1 MSSQIDY
8 TIDRLRQQVLSGAL
22 APGARMV
29 ELELSAQ
36 LAVSRTPIRIAL
48 AELEKEGLLER
59 LPTRGF
65 RVRQFTVDEIANAVD
80 VRGVLEGMAARS
92 AAERGLSAEIK
103 ARLQD
108 CITEGRLLLEK
119 AEAAGHVIDAAR
131 WVPMNARFH
140 AALVEAAGNSTLASA
155 LAHVSKTPMAGAGAL
170 SLNGVLPL
178 LEYRFIQRAQ
188 TDHEDVLTA
197 LLAGEGARA
206 EALMREHAHRSRNNK
221 RELIARM
228 QVPSAGKTGKRTK
241 NAGTSAFNSARP
253 NPA

>member
-8 TIDRLRQQVLSGAL
+8 TTSELRRKILTGEV
-22 APGARMV
+22 APGERMV

-36 LAVSRTPIRIAL
+36 LSVSRTPIRIAL
-48 AELEKEGLLER
+48 GELEKEGLLER

-65 RVRQFTVDEIANAVD
+65 RVRRFTVDEVANAVD
-80 VRGVLEGMAARS
+80 VRGVLEGMAARQ
-92 AAERGLSAEIK
+92 AAERGLTPATRDE
-103 ARLQD
+103 LQACVD
-108 CITEGRLLLEK
+108 EGRLLLQK
-119 AEAAGHVIDAAR
+119 AQAAGHVIDAAR

-140 AALVEAAGNSTLASA
+140 GALVQAAGNSTLGSA

-188 TDHEDVLTA
+188 SDHEDVLAA

-221 RELIARM
+221 RELMTRM
-228 QVPSAGKTGKRTK
+228 QQPAPGKKVPATVSKRQK
-241 NAGTSAFNSARP
+241 SGQP
-253 NPA
+253 

>member
-1 MSSQIDY
+1 MSSQISY
-8 TIDRLRQQVLSGAL
+8 TIDRLRQQILGGQF
-22 APGARMV
+22 APGERMV

-48 AELEKEGLLER
+48 AELEKEGLLEQ

-65 RVRQFTVDEIANAVD
+65 RVRQFTVDDIANAVD

-92 AAERGLSAEIK
+92 AAEKGLSAEITT
-103 ARLQD
+103 RLQD
-108 CITEGRLLLEK
+108 CIAEGRVLLDK

-140 AALVEAAGNSTLASA
+140 AALVEAAGNSTLTSA

-188 TDHEDVLTA
+188 TDHEDVLAA
-197 LLAGEGARA
+197 LLSGEGARA

-228 QVPSAGKTGKRTK
+228 QQPATGK
-241 NAGTSAFNSARP
+241 ARRKQ
-253 NPA
+253 AQVALT

>member
-1 MSSQIDY
+1 MSSQIDF
-8 TIDRLRQQVLSGAL
+8 TIDQLRQQILSGKF
-22 APGARMV
+22 APGERMV

-92 AAERGLSAEIK
+92 AAERGLSADI
-103 ARLQD
+103 AQRLHD
-108 CITEGRLLLEK
+108 CINEGRLLLEK
-119 AEAAGHVIDAAR
+119 AEAAGYVLDAAR

-140 AALVEAAGNSTLASA
+140 AALLEAAGNSTLTSA

-178 LEYRFIQRAQ
+178 LEYKFIQRAQ
-188 TDHEDVLTA
+188 SDHEDVLAA
-197 LLAGEGARA
+197 LIAGEGARA
-206 EALMREHAHRSRNNK
+206 ESLMREHAHRSRNNK
-221 RELIARM
+221 RELIMRM
-228 QVPSAGKTGKRTK
+228 QQPAASKKARKTVPEKIRLA
-241 NAGTSAFNSARP
+241 
-253 NPA
+253 

>member
-8 TIDRLRQQVLSGAL
+8 TINELRRRILSGQA
-22 APGARMV
+22 APGERMV

-48 AELEKEGLLER
+48 GELEKEGLLER

-65 RVRQFTVDEIANAVD
+65 RVRQFSVDEITNAVD
-80 VRGVLEGMAARS
+80 VRGVLEGMAARQ
-92 AAERGLSAEIK
+92 AAERGLRPETRAE
-103 ARLQD
+103 LQA
-108 CITEGRLLLEK
+108 CIDEGRLLLEK

-140 AALVEAAGNSTLASA
+140 GALVEAAGNSTLTSA

-170 SLNGVLPL
+170 SLNGSLPL
-178 LEYRFIQRAQ
+178 LEYGYIQRAQ
-188 TDHEDVLTA
+188 SDHEDVLAA

-206 EALMREHAHRSRNNK
+206 EALMREHAHRSRDNK
-221 RELIARM
+221 RELMSRM
-228 QVPSAGKTGKRTK
+228 QKLAT
-241 NAGTSAFNSARP
+241 A
-253 NPA
+253 

>member
-8 TIDRLRQQVLSGAL
+8 TIDRLRQQVLSGRL

-65 RVRQFTVDEIANAVD
+65 RVRQFTVDEIADAVD

-92 AAERGLSAEIK
+92 AAERGLGAGIK
-103 ARLQD
+103 TRLQD

-119 AEAAGHVIDAAR
+119 AEVAGHVIDAAR

-188 TDHEDVLTA
+188 TDHEDVLAA

-228 QVPSAGKTGKRTK
+228 QAPAAGKSAKGRARPSA
-241 NAGTSAFNSARP
+241 
-253 NPA
+253 

>member
-1 MSSQIDY
+1 MSSQIDFV
-8 TIDRLRQQVLSGAL
+8 IHALRRKILSGET
-22 APGARMV
+22 APGERMV

-48 AELEKEGLLER
+48 GELEKEGLLER

-65 RVRQFTVDEIANAVD
+65 RVRQFTVDEIADAVD
-80 VRGVLEGMAARS
+80 VRGVLEGMAARH
-92 AAERGLSAEIK
+92 AAERGLSSALRAE
-103 ARLQD
+103 LQG
-108 CITEGRLLLEK
+108 CIDEGRELLRQ

-140 AALVEAAGNSTLASA
+140 DALVQAAGNSTLSSA

-178 LEYRFIQRAQ
+178 LEFGYIQRAQ
-188 TDHEDVLTA
+188 SDHEDILAA

-206 EALMREHAHRSRNNK
+206 EALMREHAHRSRDNK
-221 RELIARM
+221 RELITRM
-228 QVPSAGKTGKRTK
+228 QKLQA
-241 NAGTSAFNSARP
+241 A
-253 NPA
+253 

>member
-8 TIDRLRQQVLSGAL
+8 TIDRLRQLVLGGKL

-48 AELEKEGLLER
+48 AELEKEGLLEQ

-65 RVRQFTVDEIANAVD
+65 RVRQFTVDEIASAVD

-92 AAERGLSAEIK
+92 AAERGLSTEIK
-103 ARLQD
+103 SRLED
-108 CITEGRLLLEK
+108 CITEGSLLLAK
-119 AEAAGHVIDAAR
+119 AETAGHVMDAAR

-188 TDHEDVLTA
+188 TDHEDVLAA

-228 QVPSAGKTGKRTK
+228 QQPAEGKQSKGRRK
-241 NAGTSAFNSARP
+241 
-253 NPA
+253 PASSV

>member
-48 AELEKEGLLER
+48 AELEKEGLLEQ

-92 AAERGLSAEIK
+92 AAERGLSADIK
-103 ARLQD
+103 TRLQH

-119 AEAAGHVIDAAR
+119 AGAAGHVIDAAR

-140 AALVEAAGNSTLASA
+140 AALVEAAGNSTLTSA

-188 TDHEDVLTA
+188 TDHEDVLAA

-228 QVPSAGKTGKRTK
+228 QQPAEGKSGKNGKGRRK
-241 NAGTSAFNSARP
+241 
-253 NPA
+253 PASSV